1 MAIQDKFVVM
11 SLGVYQQ
18 ELAVVF
24 RGVCFF
30 VCLPV
35 FFRDEGKVIEFSYE
49 RPFQIWPM
57 KYTVSSK
64 SFNQLEF
71 NFIGS

>member
-1 MAIQDKFVVM
+1 MAIQEKFVVM

-24 RGVCFF
+24 RGVCFLF
-30 VCLPV
+30 VCLC
-35 FFRDEGKVIEFSYE
+35 FSEMKEKWLNFSYE
-49 RPFQIWPM
+49 RLFQIWPM

-64 SFNQLEF
+64 SFNQFEF
-71 NFIGS
+71 NFIGC